1 MDKEVNDAYV
11 AMTLKN
17 IYEKTNDEITLDAM
31 ANRAL
36 AEKITSETIN
46 QKVNSQMSAISVGI
60 RNINP
65 RYTEKSKNYDITK
78 SAILNSLTNYEAA
91 LVELSE
97 FYDKKI
103 EQLILRKVELE
114 ASLLGSIIRDEYL
127 YKKENKKLDQKEND
141 KVKKKISTAFKGMI
155 EKLTVKKQDK
165 VTDINLIHDAMDIG
179 DIKTEID
186 RQLENNIEKAK
197 LEEKENKENIQK
209 IEKEIRAI
217 NSEIKRINERKK
229 INILNAMEVGDKWIA
244 TNIKRPKTFT
254 KITRFFSS
262 RFNTTKMINKTILE
276 PLNRRINDFV
286 NNELANVKG

>member
-276 PLNRRINDFV
+276 PLNCRINDFV

>member
-36 AEKITSETIN
+36 AEKITSEIIN

>member
-46 QKVNSQMSAISVGI
+46 QKVNAQMSAISVGI